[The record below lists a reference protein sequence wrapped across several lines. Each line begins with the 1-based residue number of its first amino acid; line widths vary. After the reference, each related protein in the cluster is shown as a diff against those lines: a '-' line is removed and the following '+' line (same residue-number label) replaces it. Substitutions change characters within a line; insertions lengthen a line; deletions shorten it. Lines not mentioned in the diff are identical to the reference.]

1 MPQRSPTP
9 SEISAALAALGVY
22 AQAPSDAELAEQA
35 IAAGGENVLAAVLA
49 NALYGAAIGC
59 GMLAEGVMLEQP
71 TDRTRRLSLARA
83 QALKASGA
91 EGPGFVGAMHW
102 QAAHI
107 AGPLRAL
114 KDREQAPLGQ
124 ALAAVSWA
132 LVLLLQAMCL
142 AEPAG
147 STAVEVTEALADARA
162 ELSRAEAHLRR
173 LDQQTAGLAD
183 ELRGVIAAAQD
194 AMDTRGNGHSR

>member
-1 MPQRSPTP
+1 MPPRFPKP

-22 AQAPSDAELAEQA
+22 AQVPSERELAEHA
-35 IAAGGENVLAAVLA
+35 IAAGGERVLAAALA
-49 NALYGAAIGC
+49 NALYGAAIRC
-59 GMLAEGVMLEQP
+59 GMLAEGRMLEQGEN
-71 TDRTRRLSLARA
+71 RTGRLSLARA

-91 EGPGFVGAMHW
+91 EGAGFVGAMHW

-124 ALAAVSWA
+124 ALAAASWA
-132 LVLLLQAMCL
+132 LVLILQAMCM

-147 STAVEVTEALADARA
+147 GRAVEVTDARRGTRRVG
-162 ELSRAEAHLRR
+162 SRR
-173 LDQQTAGLAD
+173 TAPAP
-183 ELRGVIAAAQD
+183 A
-194 AMDTRGNGHSR
+194 